1 MTVAQILLVNKVQL
15 NLVGMESFLLYAMCL
30 VLFKISQMIQ
40 SWLLLPIHI
49 NYFHLRSRELL
60 LDKSLLQFSCF
71 KSSSGSSMRRRSFN
85 LFIDY
90 HTSFPINFSYQ
101 CNFILFKA
109 QGNFIDNNFFFP
121 RSHLMWD
128 ALSLSLECNWCHKGV
143 TCWST
148 YCTCKLSTFK
158 SDHSNY
164 H

>member
-1 MTVAQILLVNKVQL
+1 MYYTYSFYAFSCIFPDNIDRISNNKVQL

-109 QGNFIDNNFFFP
+109 QGNFIDNNFF
-121 RSHLMWD
+121 LKLKVYMY
-128 ALSLSLECNWCHKGV
+128 NK
-143 TCWST
+143 ST
-148 YCTCKLSTFK
+148 NT
-158 SDHSNY
+158 
-164 H
+164 